1 MGIGRKLFIDNNG
14 FDYYASKVYEN
25 VNSDKDND
33 RNYADLLECRQY
45 IMQQLKL
52 AARLNNVQ
60 SISVLKS
67 GVIRIRTRDLFIS
80 TSDTG
85 ILRKF
90 FVGKWKIECNYYF
103 NLKFRSCNI
112 QELGFNSGC
121 WGRNTV
127 HPHINGRNAEGCLGN
142 AAAPLNMYIRNGDI
156 KAFAMYAIGYLTS
169 VNVQDSAGKYLARC
183 KEVKLDDDG
192 NVMHDENGNYMYIEN
207 EFNAEDVDYV
217 SNGYSTN
224 VDLKHH
230 EFITNRSCCCEICG
244 KPYNLTHIKRLPDG
258 DIRYV
263 CDTCIDNIKTCD
275 CCHSIIKADDKIK
288 SIEVNGVTIC
298 SNCVHKYL
306 YTCGLCD
313 AVILP
318 DVDITKD
325 NVKEILV
332 SNKSNIDFNKTHT
345 VYYSKPSQHYGNKL
359 EFTHICN
366 SCKEL
371 AHTNEMVKNNI
382 IMFTKAKL
390 NNSYVNVLRDNIPYN
405 TYKMLCTN
413 CGNRPHVFEVDNY
426 VENMIIMNKNI
437 CLDNSCYLQELHNE
451 NKISI
456 DTHKATLGMYTNLL
470 PIHEDGKLKIKIYDN
485 DKYGMRSSGIC
496 LPRILFTDT
505 TKWSIDKDRVR
516 TMEYNEETN
525 TFEEVVKIN
534 RCACCNKELQED
546 EVYYLDKDLNKFCFD
561 CADITY
567 THCTECNKLVRL
579 TEQSRGICDDCLGI
593 IDDDAVIDD
602 NSLIID
608 DLNISAE

>member
-67 GVIRIRTRDLFIS
+67 GLIRIRTRDLFIS
-80 TSDTG
+80 TSETG

-90 FVGKWKIECNYYF
+90 FVGKWKIECNYHF
-103 NLKFRSCNI
+103 NLKFRSCDI

-127 HPHINGRNAEGCLGN
+127 HPHISGLSAEACLGN

-169 VNVQDSAGKYLARC
+169 VNVRDSAGKYLARC

-207 EFNAEDVDYV
+207 EFNAEGVDYV
-217 SNGYSTN
+217 SNSYSTN

-230 EFITNRSCCCEICG
+230 EFITNRSCYCEICG
-244 KPYNLTHIKRLPDG
+244 KPYNITHIYRIPDG
-258 DIRYV
+258 DIRCI

-313 AVILP
+313 TVILP

-359 EFTHICN
+359 ECTHICN

-382 IMFTKAKL
+382 VMFTKAKL

-413 CGNRPHVFEVDNY
+413 CGNHPYVFEADNY

-437 CLDNSCYLQELHNE
+437 RLDNGCYVRELHNE
-451 NKISI
+451 NKIAS

-505 TKWSIDKDRVR
+505 TKWAIDKDRVR
-516 TMEYNEETN
+516 IIEYNEDTN
-525 TFEEVVKIN
+525 EFNEVIEDTNNTCSNCGKH
-534 RCACCNKELQED
+534 LSQD
-546 EVYYLDKDLNKFCFD
+546 EVHYFDKNSNVFCED
-561 CADITY
+561 CAENTY
-567 THCTECNKLVRL
+567 THCTSCNKLVKL
-579 TEQSRGICDDCLGI
+579 TDQHMGICTDCSNT
-593 IDDDAVIDD
+593 DTT
-602 NSLIID
+602 LIID

>member
-25 VNSDKDND
+25 VNADKDND

-67 GVIRIRTRDLFIS
+67 GLIRIRTRDLFIS

-90 FVGKWKIECNYYF
+90 FVGKWKIECDYYF

-121 WGRNTV
+121 WGQNTV
-127 HPHINGRNAEGCLGN
+127 HPHISGRSAEACLGN

-192 NVMHDENGNYMYIEN
+192 YVMHDENGNYMYIEN

-217 SNGYSTN
+217 SNSYSTN

-258 DIRYV
+258 DIRCV

-275 CCHSIIKADDKIK
+275 CCHSIIKADDMIK
-288 SIEVNGVTIC
+288 CLEVNGVTIC

-313 AVILP
+313 TVILP

-382 IMFTKAKL
+382 VMFTKAKL

-413 CGNRPHVFEVDNY
+413 CGNHLHVFEVDNY

-437 CLDNSCYLQELHNE
+437 CLDNDCYLQELHNG
-451 NKISI
+451 NKISS

-485 DKYGMRSSGIC
+485 DKYGTRSSGIC

-505 TKWSIDKDRVR
+505 TKWAIDKDRVR
-516 TMEYNEETN
+516 TIEYDKETN
-525 TFEEVVKIN
+525 EFNEVIEDTNNTCSNCGKHL
-534 RCACCNKELQED
+534 LQD
-546 EVYYLDKDLNKFCFD
+546 GVNYLDKNSNRFCYD

-567 THCTECNKLVRL
+567 THCTECNKLVKL
-579 TEQSRGICDDCLGI
+579 TDQHLGICNECI
-593 IDDDAVIDD
+593 
-602 NSLIID
+602 NKLI
-608 DLNISAE
+608 NG

>member
-25 VNSDKDND
+25 VNADKDND

-67 GVIRIRTRDLFIS
+67 GIIRIRTRDLFIS
-80 TSDTG
+80 TSETG

-90 FVGKWKIECNYYF
+90 FVGKWKIESDYYF

-121 WGRNTV
+121 WGQNTV
-127 HPHINGRNAEGCLGN
+127 HPHISGRSAEACLGN

-217 SNGYSTN
+217 SNSYSTN

-258 DIRYV
+258 DIRCV

-313 AVILP
+313 TVILP

-345 VYYSKPSQHYGNKL
+345 VCYSKPSQHYGNKL

-382 IMFTKAKL
+382 VMFTKAKL

-413 CGNRPHVFEVDNY
+413 CGNHLHVFEVDNY

-437 CLDNSCYLQELHNE
+437 CLDNGCCLQELHNG
-451 NKISI
+451 NKISS

-485 DKYGMRSSGIC
+485 DKYGTRSSGIC

-505 TKWSIDKDRVR
+505 TKWAIDKDRVR
-516 TMEYNEETN
+516 TIEYNEDTN
-525 TFEEVVKIN
+525 EFNEVIEDTNNTCSNCGKHI
-534 RCACCNKELQED
+534 AKD
-546 EVYYLDKDLNKFCFD
+546 EVHYFDKNSNVFCED

-567 THCTECNKLVRL
+567 THCTSCNKLVKL
-579 TEQSRGICDDCLGI
+579 TDQHMGICTEC
-593 IDDDAVIDD
+593 ID
-602 NSLIID
+602 NQ
-608 DLNISAE
+608 EQTGMF